1 MKVRSFIAASVLL
14 AGGYH
19 VNTASAEPME
29 YVRVCD
35 AYGTNYYY
43 SPGTETCIN
52 ADTGATRQDTIDG
65 TVAGET
71 KLAARV
77 SDIESRINDAFDGAS
92 IAASLVAPSLA
103 AGEHAGVRINWGNAG
118 NANAFGVSG
127 ALVLHDNAFDKGVR
141 LTGSAGIGFTS
152 NKVGGNAGLQA
163 TW

>member
-1 MKVRSFIAASVLL
+1 
-14 AGGYH
+14 
-19 VNTASAEPME
+19 ME

-35 AYGTNYYY
+35 QYGTGYYY
-43 SPGTETCIN
+43 SPGSETCIN
-52 ADTGATRQDTIDG
+52 ANTGVTKLDTENG
-65 TVAGET
+65 TVTGET
-71 KLAARV
+71 ALAERV
-77 SDIESRINDAFDGAS
+77 SNIEDRRQDAFDGAS

-127 ALVLHDNAFDKGVR
+127 ALVLHDNAFDKSVR
-141 LTGSAGIGFTS
+141 LTGSVGIGFTS